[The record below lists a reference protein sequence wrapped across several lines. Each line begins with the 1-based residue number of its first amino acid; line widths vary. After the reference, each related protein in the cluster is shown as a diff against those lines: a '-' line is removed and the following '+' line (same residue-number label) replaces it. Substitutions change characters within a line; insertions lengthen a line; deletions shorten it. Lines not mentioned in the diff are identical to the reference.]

1 MIKDIKNFL
10 CKFKT
15 FERLFNSL
23 EYEYTF
29 VDYNTNCKNYFTD
42 LNINISNEKIGNS
55 FLIFIKNGLGDMEM
69 IDIFDYI
76 NIKYIFDKDHMHLY
90 KDIHNMCMYILS
102 REYDIN
108 EYLNI
113 TLENTK
119 FNMEISTERKI
130 PIINKYRVICSIK
143 LTRKT
148 AKKLSEMLHSLVS
161 IYLYYEDR
169 YIDDS
174 NLDILEKKL
183 DKFTKVDRMNKDFIH
198 IAFEPENIDALYD
211 RYFRLYYDNKSKS
224 FVLDKFYE
232 ELDEN
237 TNEVFMSW
245 SMYNKVYAQLHHNS
259 MKSIFKDIQDKVSV

>member
-10 CKFKT
+10 CKFKI
-15 FERLFNSL
+15 FENLFNSL

-55 FLIFIKNGLGDMEM
+55 FLIFIKNKLGEMEM

-76 NIKYIFDKDHMHLY
+76 NIKYIFDKDHVHLY

-102 REYDIN
+102 REYNVD

-130 PIINKYRVICSIK
+130 PTINKYRVICSIK
-143 LTRKT
+143 ITKNT

-161 IYLYYEDR
+161 IYLY
-169 YIDDS
+169 S
-174 NLDILEKKL
+174 NL
-183 DKFTKVDRMNKDFIH
+183 
-198 IAFEPENIDALYD
+198 
-211 RYFRLYYDNKSKS
+211 
-224 FVLDKFYE
+224 
-232 ELDEN
+232 
-237 TNEVFMSW
+237 
-245 SMYNKVYAQLHHNS
+245 
-259 MKSIFKDIQDKVSV
+259 